1 MGFIDV
7 EGIQIKGVSTVVP
20 KQVVYNKNYELLTLS
35 EREML
40 IKTTGI
46 KQRRVANKSTTTSD
60 LAIEAANHLFDK
72 VDWKRTEIDL
82 LVFVTQSR
90 DYYLP
95 STAVISQHKLGLS
108 TSCIAFDIGLGCSGY
123 VYGLSIIASMLKSG
137 NLEKA
142 ILLAGD
148 VSTISCNYNDK
159 SAYPLFGDAGSATF
173 IEKTNKKNKWS
184 FDLNSDG
191 SGEDAIKITDGGTRN
206 LPSED
211 SFILKQFEGGIQRN
225 GFNLA
230 LNGIDIFNFSVTTVP
245 KSIKNFL
252 TIKETDIDSIDYFI
266 MHQANLI
273 MNETIRKKLKI
284 DPEKIPYSLADY
296 GNTSSASIPLT
307 MALVESLK
315 TNTSKLLL
323 SGFGVGLS
331 WGNALLENDA
341 IPHLLINDYSH
352 D

>member
-7 EGIQIKGVSTVVP
+7 EGIQIRGVSTVVP
-20 KQVVYNKNYELLTLS
+20 KKIKNNNDYELLSLS
-35 EREML
+35 ERKML

-46 KQRRVANKSTTTSD
+46 KQRRVVNKSTTTSD
-60 LAIEAANHLFDK
+60 LAIEAANHLFEKTNWERD
-72 VDWKRTEIDL
+72 EIDL
-82 LVFVTQSR
+82 LIFVTQSR

-95 STAVISQHKLGLS
+95 STAVISQHKLGL
-108 TSCIAFDIGLGCSGY
+108 TTNCVAFDIGLGCSGY
-123 VYGLSIIASMLKSG
+123 VYGLSIVASMLKSG
-137 NLEKA
+137 NLKKA

-173 IEKTNKKNKWS
+173 IEKTASTNLWS

-191 SGEDAIKITDGGTRN
+191 SGEDAIKITDGGVRN
-206 LPSED
+206 LPSEN
-211 SFILKQFEGGIQRN
+211 SFKIKQYEGGIERN
-225 GFNLA
+225 GFHLA
-230 LNGIDIFNFSVTTVP
+230 LNGMDIFNFSVTTVP
-245 KSIKNFL
+245 HGIKNFL
-252 TIKETDIDSIDYFI
+252 AIKNTDFSTIDFFI

-284 DPEKIPYSLADY
+284 EAEKVPYSLEDY

-307 MALVESLK
+307 MALVKELK
-315 TNTSKLLL
+315 ENATKLLL

-331 WGNALLENDA
+331 WGNALIENDA
-341 IPHLLINDYSH
+341 IPYLLINDYSN